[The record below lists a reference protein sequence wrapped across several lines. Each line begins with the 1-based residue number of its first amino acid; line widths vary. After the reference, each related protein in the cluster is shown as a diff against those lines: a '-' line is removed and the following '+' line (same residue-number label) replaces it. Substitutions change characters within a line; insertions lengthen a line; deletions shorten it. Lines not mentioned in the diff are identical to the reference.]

1 MEVHVFLGWDGEDAI
16 NVLKVLK
23 VIPDRNPNVSEP
35 QDDFDPIEFCVSDT
49 GIKYIQNELD
59 MINQRFGTQFEWR
72 MYEDESFVLVWRNE
86 LAKSIGDP
94 NDPPIERFFI
104 DHHKGST
111 LHELARHFE
120 IPCNPVLMI
129 VTDASEF
136 YHTYL
141 YDA

>member
-1 MEVHVFLGWDGEDAI
+1 MEVHAFLGWDGEDAMG
-16 NVLKVLK
+16 VLKALK
-23 VIPDRNPNVSEP
+23 VVPESDPLQV
-35 QDDFDPIEFCVSDT
+35 DVDFDPTEFSVSDA

-59 MINQRFGTQFEWR
+59 MINRRFGTYLEWR

-94 NDPPIERFFI
+94 NDPPIQRFFV

-111 LHELARHFE
+111 LHELAKHFD
-120 IPCNPVLMI
+120 IPCNPVVMI

-136 YHTYL
+136 YHNYI
-141 YDA
+141 YSD